1 MRQCASRSWPPVNAS
16 FTRITCQCPRVGT
29 FLKGERICEQCLI
42 STLLRQKQAAILPNR
57 HRHRLSFEVPKVP
70 ADETRWRKVPAAAAA
85 AAAALQIEAKEWSV
99 FIEARDSVASQPSRG
114 RRDSLCGDIC
124 VGRTHETVN
133 GAALPAG
140 VGTAPP
146 RFHGSDREREE
157 DRKLFTL

>member
-1 MRQCASRSWPPVNAS
+1 M
-16 FTRITCQCPRVGT
+16 
-29 FLKGERICEQCLI
+29 FLQ
-42 STLLRQKQAAILPNR
+42 ILPNR
-57 HRHRLSFEVPKVP
+57 HHQLSFEVPKVP

-85 AAAALQIEAKEWSV
+85 LRIEAKERSV
-99 FIEARDSVASQPSRG
+99 FIEARYSVVSQPSRG

-146 RFHGSDREREE
+146 PRFHGSDRELRIGNFSYY
-157 DRKLFTL
+157 KAIFFTNQFR